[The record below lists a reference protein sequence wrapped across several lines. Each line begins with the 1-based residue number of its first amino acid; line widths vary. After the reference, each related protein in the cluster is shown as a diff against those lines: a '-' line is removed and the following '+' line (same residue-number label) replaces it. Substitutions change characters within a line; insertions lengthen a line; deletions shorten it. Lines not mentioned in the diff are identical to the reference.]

1 MIMMGYR
8 NLGEFSINITG
19 FFAQNGINNN
29 FFETSAQVLAAFLAI
44 IFSISLFVIEI
55 SSEKY
60 SPKIKKYYGE
70 SHWTR
75 LAFGFALF
83 TILVCLICIYF
94 NIQNNFIGAITF
106 LFLIANFFF
115 FYFYYNHMKEIIDPY
130 IIADLLRKD
139 CINAAIG
146 GKNDIF
152 KDIVASFAD
161 MIIKAIN
168 DRDIALSIK
177 YRQSINKINYDI
189 FESSLSP
196 SQKTALQE
204 IVFNEVGRALR
215 YSIDKSD
222 ESRIFL
228 NELLFEAIQL
238 QVTR

>member
-1 MIMMGYR
+1 MVDCI
-8 NLGEFSINITG
+8 NPGEFSINITS
-19 FFAQNGINNN
+19 FFTQNGINNN
-29 FFETSAQVLAAFLAI
+29 FFDTSAQILAAFLAI
-44 IFSISLFVIEI
+44 IFSISLFVIEM

-83 TILVCLICIYF
+83 TILVCLICIYYH
-94 NIQNNFIGAITF
+94 IQNNFIGAIVF
-106 LFLIANFFF
+106 VLLIVNFIF
-115 FYFYYNHMKEIIDPY
+115 FYFYYNHMKDIIDPY

-146 GKNDIF
+146 GKKDIF

-168 DRDIALSIK
+168 NRDIALSIQ
-177 YRQSINKINYDI
+177 YTRSINKINYDI

-196 SQKTALQE
+196 SQKIALQE
-204 IVFNEVGRALR
+204 IVFNEVSRALR
-215 YSIDKSD
+215 YSIDHKD
-222 ESRIFL
+222 ESRIPL
-228 NELLFEAIQL
+228 IGLLFEAIHL